1 MRKAFKYRLYPTR
14 KQTGTLATHL
24 EECRMLYNHFVVD
37 RIQAYKDRG
46 ESLSLYDQQARL
58 SFLKLDRPT
67 LSQVHSQVLQNV
79 AVRVDLAFQ
88 AFFRRVK
95 VGGVPGFPRFRGLG
109 RYDSLTY
116 PQAHGFEIKEGALR
130 LGKIG
135 RIRIKAHRP
144 LEGTSKTCTV
154 RRSAT
159 GKWYASI
166 VCEVEPQPLPKS
178 DEAVGI
184 DVGLEKFA
192 TLSNGDQIAPP
203 RFFRQEEQVLAKAQ
217 RKLSK
222 QKKGTSARAKARKVV
237 ARVHE
242 RIRFRRH
249 DFAHQ
254 LARCLVNHYGL
265 IAVEDLIIN
274 GMVRNHCL
282 SKSIHDAAWSQFRQC
297 LSYKAEEAGRT
308 LVAVNPAYTSQDCS
322 QCGHRHRKA
331 LSERVHV
338 CPCCGVV
345 LDRDEN
351 AARNIL
357 RLGLQSQVDEPPR
370 SPSLEAWE

>member
-1 MRKAFKYRLYPTR
+1 
-14 KQTGTLATHL
+14 
-24 EECRMLYNHFVVD
+24 MLYNHFVVD
-37 RIQAYKDRG
+37 RIQAYQNRG
-46 ESLSLYDQQARL
+46 ESLSLYAQQARL

-67 LSQVHSQVLQNV
+67 LSQVYSQVLQNV

-116 PQAHGFEIKEGALR
+116 PQAHGFEIKEGGLR

-222 QKKGTSARAKARKVV
+222 QKKGTPARAKARKVV